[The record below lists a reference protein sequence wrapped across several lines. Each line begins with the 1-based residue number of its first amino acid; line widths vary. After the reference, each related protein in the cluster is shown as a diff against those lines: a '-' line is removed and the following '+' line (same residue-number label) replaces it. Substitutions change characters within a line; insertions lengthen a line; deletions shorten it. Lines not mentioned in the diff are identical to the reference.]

1 MVNKEKVKLMQ
12 IEVCDT
18 AKSMYR
24 SGLVAGTWGNISARV
39 DEEYMVITP
48 SGMDY
53 ERLCAEEMVLVNMNT
68 LEYEGGL
75 KPSIESVVHAAVYKD
90 RPEVNGIMHTHST
103 YALTVA
109 TARKPIPPICDDQVQ
124 ILGGEVRLA
133 AYTMPGTKEMAEEVV
148 RALKER
154 AGALLANHGAITV
167 GRTLAEAY
175 VGSQVL
181 EKTAKIYIN
190 CQRIGGPVEISQ
202 KDIDFFHDFF
212 MNKYGQR

>member
-1 MVNKEKVKLMQ
+1 MQ

-18 AKSMYR
+18 AKSMYH

-39 DEEYMVITP
+39 DEDYMVITP

-90 RPEVNGIMHTHST
+90 RPEINGIMHTHST

-133 AYTMPGTKEMAEEVV
+133 AYTMPGTEEMAREVV

-154 AGALLANHGAITV
+154 TGALLANHGAITV

-181 EKTAKIYIN
+181 EKAAMVYIN
-190 CQRIGGPVEISQ
+190 CQSIGGPVEISQ
-202 KDIDFFHDFF
+202 EDIDFFHDFF

>member
-1 MVNKEKVKLMQ
+1 MNKEKVKLMQ

-18 AKSMYR
+18 AKSMYH

-39 DEEYMVITP
+39 DEDYMVITP

-90 RPEVNGIMHTHST
+90 RPEINGIMHTHST

-133 AYTMPGTKEMAEEVV
+133 AYTMPGTEEMAREVV

-154 AGALLANHGAITV
+154 TGALLANHGAITV

-181 EKTAKIYIN
+181 EKAAMVYIN
-190 CQRIGGPVEISQ
+190 CQSIGGPVEISQ
-202 KDIDFFHDFF
+202 EDIDFFHDFF

>member
-1 MVNKEKVKLMQ
+1 MNREKVKLMQ
-12 IEVCDT
+12 IEVCNT

-39 DEEYMVITP
+39 DEDYMVITP

-53 ERLCAEEMVLVNMNT
+53 ERLCAEEMVLVNMHT

-133 AYTMPGTKEMAEEVV
+133 AYTMPGTEEMAEEVV

-181 EKTAKIYIN
+181 EKAAMVYIN
-190 CQRIGGPVEISQ
+190 CQSIGGPVEISQ
-202 KDIDFFHDFF
+202 EDIEFFHDFF